1 VGQRG
6 TLTRRLQRPGRFLGA
21 LVLLAMSALWAAP
34 ARAAPATTDATA
46 VLNDALQAVVTQYA
60 AQGVA
65 HVGYVIADNAG
76 HMVERDAD
84 VPERSASLYKL
95 FVLWA
100 VQRAI
105 GAGPITASTIVTAA
119 GLGPISVAEAR
130 RLMITESS
138 NEAADALTDLL
149 GAEVIQ
155 ALPTYG
161 GFPAT
166 TVPGV
171 TTPREAARF
180 MRRLIRGTLDPQ
192 LRPADY
198 ALMLGLLQDQQI
210 NTLLSPGFPAG
221 VSFAHKTGNLPG
233 VANDAGIVFRPD
245 GRQLYLAVM
254 AQGDGGE
261 NDGECAVLLT
271 TIAQVVWQDLVPAS
285 PALPDPATG

>member
-1 VGQRG
+1 MRQHGISTGRHQRLG
-6 TLTRRLQRPGRFLGA
+6 WRLGGLLL
-21 LVLLAMSALWAAP
+21 LVVQALWAAP
-34 ARAAPATTDATA
+34 AGAASTTTDATA
-46 VLNDALQAVVTQYA
+46 VLNDALHEVAAQYV

-65 HVGYVIADNAG
+65 HVGYVIADNIG

-105 GAGPITASTIVTAA
+105 GAGQVTDSTVVTAA
-119 GLGPISVAEAR
+119 GLGPISVVEAR

-138 NEAADALTDLL
+138 NEAADALTELL
-149 GAEVIQ
+149 GADVIQ
-155 ALPTYG
+155 TLPAYG

-171 TTPREAARF
+171 TTPREATRF
-180 MRRLIRGTLDPQ
+180 MRRLITGTLDPQ
-192 LRPADY
+192 LCPADY

-221 VSFAHKTGNLPG
+221 TIFAHKTGNLPG
-233 VANDAGIVFRPD
+233 VANDAGIVFLPG

-254 AQGDGGE
+254 AQGEDGE
-261 NDGECAVLLT
+261 NDGACAALLAS
-271 TIAQVVWQDLVPAS
+271 IAQVVWQDLVPAA
-285 PALPDPATG
+285 PALPGPATG